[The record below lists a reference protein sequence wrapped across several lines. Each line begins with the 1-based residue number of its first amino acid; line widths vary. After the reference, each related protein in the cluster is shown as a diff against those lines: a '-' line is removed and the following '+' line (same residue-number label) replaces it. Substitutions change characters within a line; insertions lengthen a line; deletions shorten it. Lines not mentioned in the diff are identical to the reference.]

1 MCIILVAEEAL
12 MSASELKTLF
22 DKIRSV
28 ETSFAKLE
36 VEDVELHS
44 SVDVQK
50 LFYIIDSVP
59 ELHRQIN
66 VLSHEKGELLST
78 ASMQLVEIEH
88 LKEENGALITSKQ
101 ESEKMKKEMSEI
113 TSVLEKIID
122 TLGGSEI
129 VADQK
134 IAGDQNSFGVQRLL
148 SVVEKQIMALLWE
161 VNNSKS
167 QVQELDT
174 RLLGSQKVIEE
185 LSTKLKL
192 LEDSFRSKTVQP
204 EIVQER
210 SIFEA
215 PPLPSGSEIS
225 EIEDVV
231 KFSSYIP
238 PQTFPL

>member
-1 MCIILVAEEAL
+1 

>member
-185 LSTKLKL
+185 LSAKLKL

>member
-1 MCIILVAEEAL
+1 
-12 MSASELKTLF
+12 
-22 DKIRSV
+22 
-28 ETSFAKLE
+28 
-36 VEDVELHS
+36 
-44 SVDVQK
+44 
-50 LFYIIDSVP
+50 
-59 ELHRQIN
+59 
-66 VLSHEKGELLST
+66 
-78 ASMQLVEIEH
+78 
-88 LKEENGALITSKQ
+88 
-101 ESEKMKKEMSEI
+101 
-113 TSVLEKIID
+113 
-122 TLGGSEI
+122 
-129 VADQK
+129 
-134 IAGDQNSFGVQRLL
+134 
-148 SVVEKQIMALLWE
+148 MALLWE

-185 LSTKLKL
+185 LSAKLKL

>member
-1 MCIILVAEEAL
+1 MAEEAL

-185 LSTKLKL
+185 LSAKLKL